1 VITLLDNTVI
11 SNFAV
16 VERPKLLRIAFD
28 DRLATSRQAF
38 DELTAGVRRGKLPD
52 LDWSWL
58 SIWSLQAEER
68 LRYNQFLSDLN
79 EGEAACLAMAV
90 HRGCRIVTDDRD
102 ARELAHQLRIPL
114 TGTLGTL
121 MTLVDVG
128 SLYIEEADVL
138 LSRMIAA
145 RFRSP
150 VLSLRE
156 LL

>member
-1 VITLLDNTVI
+1 
-11 SNFAV
+11 
-16 VERPKLLRIAFD
+16 
-28 DRLATSRQAF
+28 
-38 DELTAGVRRGKLPD
+38 
-52 LDWSWL
+52 
-58 SIWSLQAEER
+58 
-68 LRYNQFLSDLN
+68 
-79 EGEAACLAMAV
+79 MAL
-90 HRGCRIVTDDRD
+90 HRGCQVVTDDRD

-121 MTLVDVG
+121 MRLVDIG
-128 SLYIEEADVL
+128 SLEVEEADIL

>member
-1 VITLLDNTVI
+1 MITLLDNTVM

-16 VERPKLLRIAFD
+16 VERPDLLRIAFD
-28 DRLATSRQAF
+28 DQLATSRQAF
-38 DELTAGVRRGKLPD
+38 DELTTGVRRGKLPD

-58 SIWSLQAEER
+58 PIWSLQAEER
-68 LRYNQFLSDLN
+68 LRYNQLLSNLN
-79 EGEAACLAMAV
+79 VGEAACLAMALY
-90 HRGCRIVTDDRD
+90 RGCQIVTDDRD
-102 ARELAHQLRIPL
+102 ARELAHQLQIPL

-121 MTLVDVG
+121 IRLVDIG
-128 SLYIEEADVL
+128 SLNPDKADL
-138 LSRMIAA
+138 LLKRMIAA

>member
-1 VITLLDNTVI
+1 
-11 SNFAV
+11 
-16 VERPKLLRIAFD
+16 
-28 DRLATSRQAF
+28 
-38 DELTAGVRRGKLPD
+38 
-52 LDWSWL
+52 
-58 SIWSLQAEER
+58 

-79 EGEAACLAMAV
+79 EGEAACLTMAL

-121 MTLVDVG
+121 IRLVDIG
-128 SLYIEEADVL
+128 SLDLQEADVL

-145 RFRSP
+145 QFRSP

>member
-1 VITLLDNTVI
+1 MITLLDNTVM

-16 VERPKLLRIAFD
+16 VERPDLLRIAFD
-28 DRLATSRQAF
+28 DQLATSRQAF
-38 DELTAGVRRGKLPD
+38 DELTAGVRRSKLPD

-58 SIWSLQAEER
+58 SIWRLQAEET
-68 LRYNQFLSDLN
+68 LRYNQLLSTLN
-79 EGEAACLAMAV
+79 EGEAACLAMAL
-90 HRGCRIVTDDRD
+90 HRGCQVVTDDRD

-121 MTLVDVG
+121 MRLVDIG
-128 SLYIEEADVL
+128 SLEIEEADIL